1 MKKSKNFIITAI
13 RIYEDCDSFLRKG
26 LKDKWYLLSNRVR
39 LTSENK
45 LELSNENIYINN
57 LWGKGINISAIVG
70 SNGSGKSSLLEIL
83 YRIVNNLSAIL
94 QKGKQRKAAETL
106 YFIADLYAEVY
117 YIIDDQLLGISCKGD
132 CLSLIL
138 PDSSEITLYAFQYN
152 KNDIVSM
159 KEFVYYTK
167 KYLFYTIVTNY
178 SLQAF
183 ISQDF
188 KREKV
193 FLLRKEEDSLPKEDA
208 IWLNSLFHKND
219 GYMTPIVLNP
229 FRGEGI
235 IDMNIEHHL
244 TIYRLSSCFIHARN
258 TNREFISKYKLHQI
272 SYSYNNTYV
281 KDKIQKDK
289 ENKISDNTVWDYSF
303 DTSGSRYADK
313 ILNLYGFTT
322 EGLEFNK
329 ENNFNTVLKDAALYL
344 VHKTI
349 DIASKY
355 PIFNDKNIKKCSMFD
370 EIKQDEEK
378 DLEEIV
384 LFLKKDKSHM
394 TVKIH
399 QVLHFLRAYIKGKL
413 DNLTFSDFNFDNYVS
428 LIGGDPG
435 STNIAKIQEYLPP
448 SFFNVNIQLDHFRN
462 NKKKDNANPIPL
474 DRLSTGERQ
483 YLYTFSTYIYHVL
496 NLLSIKSSSSV
507 KYRQFNL
514 ILDELEI
521 CFHPEYQRCFIF
533 EFIGFIKRLHL
544 NSRASFNIIIVTH
557 SPFVLSDIPSKNILW
572 MRDGEQDRSS
582 METRNPFAANV
593 NDILKESFFL
603 ENGFIGEFTKQKI
616 LSLIKFITK
625 GSPKNKEWDKE
636 KAKYFISLIGEPIIK
651 EKLTNLLNSKL

>member
-1 MKKSKNFIITAI
+1 MSKNIIISGIET
-13 RIYEDCDSFLRKG
+13 
-26 LKDKWYLLSNRVR
+26 
-39 LTSENK
+39 
-45 LELSNENIYINN
+45 NN
-57 LWGKGINISAIVG
+57 LKNIDIELIEKGINLIIGPS
-70 SNGSGKSSLLEIL
+70 GSGKSSLLEIL

-106 YFIADLYAEVY
+106 YFIAGLYAEVY
-117 YIIDDQLLGISCKGD
+117 YIINDQLLGISCKGD

-138 PDSSEITLYAFQYN
+138 PDSSKITLDAFQYN
-152 KNDIVSM
+152 KNTIVSM
-159 KEFVYYTK
+159 KKFVYYTK

-188 KREKV
+188 KREEV
-193 FLLRKEEDSLPKEDA
+193 FLLRKGEDSLPKEDA

-272 SYSYNNTYV
+272 SYSYNTTYV
-281 KDKIQKDK
+281 EDKILKDKNITNQ
-289 ENKISDNTVWDYSF
+289 EIWDYEF
-303 DTSGSRYADK
+303 NASGPRYADK
-313 ILNLYGFTT
+313 ILNLYDFTA
-322 EGLEFNK
+322 ENLNFKK
-329 ENNFNTVLKDAALYL
+329 ENNFNKVLKDAALYL
-344 VHKTI
+344 IHKTI

-355 PIFNDKNIKKCSMFD
+355 PIFNDKKIEKCSMFNK
-370 EIKQDEEK
+370 IKQDEEN
-378 DLEEIV
+378 DLKEIV

-399 QVLHFLRAYIKGKL
+399 QVLHFLKAYIKGNL

-435 STNIAKIQEYLPP
+435 STNIAEIQEYLPP

-507 KYRQFNL
+507 KYRRFNL

-557 SPFVLSDIPSKNILW
+557 SPFVLSDIPSGNILW
-572 MRDGEQDRSS
+572 MREGTQDNP
-582 METRNPFAANV
+582 TIDKRNPFAANV
-593 NDILKESFFL
+593 NDILKNSFFL

-636 KAKYFISLIGEPIIK
+636 KAKYFISLIGEPILK
-651 EKLTNLLNSKL
+651 EKLKDLLKSKTQ

>member
-26 LKDKWYLLSNRVR
+26 LKDEWYLLSNRVR

-57 LWGKGINISAIVG
+57 LWGKGINIIAIVG

-106 YFIADLYAEVY
+106 YFIAGLYAEVY
-117 YIIDDQLLGISCKGD
+117 YIIDDQLLGISCKGN

-159 KEFVYYTK
+159 KEFIYYTK

-188 KREKV
+188 KREEV

-329 ENNFNTVLKDAALYL
+329 ENNFV
-344 VHKTI
+344 
-349 DIASKY
+349 
-355 PIFNDKNIKKCSMFD
+355 F
-370 EIKQDEEK
+370 
-378 DLEEIV
+378 
-384 LFLKKDKSHM
+384 
-394 TVKIH
+394 
-399 QVLHFLRAYIKGKL
+399 G
-413 DNLTFSDFNFDNYVS
+413 
-428 LIGGDPG
+428 
-435 STNIAKIQEYLPP
+435 
-448 SFFNVNIQLDHFRN
+448 
-462 NKKKDNANPIPL
+462 
-474 DRLSTGERQ
+474 
-483 YLYTFSTYIYHVL
+483 
-496 NLLSIKSSSSV
+496 
-507 KYRQFNL
+507 
-514 ILDELEI
+514 
-521 CFHPEYQRCFIF
+521 
-533 EFIGFIKRLHL
+533 
-544 NSRASFNIIIVTH
+544 
-557 SPFVLSDIPSKNILW
+557 
-572 MRDGEQDRSS
+572 
-582 METRNPFAANV
+582 
-593 NDILKESFFL
+593 
-603 ENGFIGEFTKQKI
+603 
-616 LSLIKFITK
+616 
-625 GSPKNKEWDKE
+625 NKEILFKR
-636 KAKYFISLIGEPIIK
+636 
-651 EKLTNLLNSKL
+651 